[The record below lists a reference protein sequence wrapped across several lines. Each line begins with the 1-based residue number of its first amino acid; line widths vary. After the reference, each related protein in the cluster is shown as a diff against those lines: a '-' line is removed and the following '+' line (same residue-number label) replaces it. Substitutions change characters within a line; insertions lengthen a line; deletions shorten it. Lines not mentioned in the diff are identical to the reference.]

1 MTRDSGGTVVI
12 TGASGVLGHAIA
24 TELASEFDVICIRHR
39 APIDRPGITEV
50 AGDLTLPDLGLSRS
64 DRAML
69 NSADV
74 IVHCAATT
82 AFHNN
87 RTRMAAVNVGG
98 TERVLDLAAATGARL
113 MHVSTAFVARH
124 RPELEDQPLTVRGP
138 TAYVESKVGG
148 ENLVRTAGLGALM
161 VRPSVVIGDS
171 RTGEIRRAQGLHA
184 MCGQMMRSEVP
195 LLAIHPAAFIDCV
208 PQDFV
213 ARAIGR
219 LVGQGVP
226 SGEIW
231 LTAGT
236 NALTAQEV
244 IDTALAVGTEAGLRP
259 TRFRVVDPEMVER
272 LLLPLVADPELRV
285 LRRRFEEMSVLMD
298 LFAAADPF
306 PSTWGPAGAGLEP
319 QHDDLLDALKISL
332 RWWAE
337 QEGLFDTAV
346 VA

>member
-1 MTRDSGGTVVI
+1 MTRNNGGTVVI
-12 TGASGVLGHAIA
+12 TGASGVLGHAIT
-24 TELASEFDVICIRHR
+24 TELAKSFDVICLRHR
-39 APIDRPGITEV
+39 EPINRPGIREV
-50 AGDLTLPDLGLSRS
+50 AGDLTQPDLGLSGP
-64 DRAML
+64 DRAL
-69 NSADV
+69 LHSADI

-87 RTRMAAVNVGG
+87 RQRMASVNIEG

-113 MHVSTAFVARH
+113 LHVSTAFVARH
-124 RPELEDQPLTVRGP
+124 RPDLVDQPLTVRGP

-148 ENLVRTAGLGALM
+148 ENLIRTAGLGAIT

-171 RTGEIRRAQGLHA
+171 RTGEIRRAQGLHS
-184 MCGQMMRSEVP
+184 MCGQIMRSEVP
-195 LLAIHPAAFIDCV
+195 LLSIHPAAFIDCV
-208 PQDFV
+208 PQDYV
-213 ARAIGR
+213 ARAVR
-219 LVGQGVP
+219 SLAERGVAG
-226 SGEIW
+226 GEVW

-259 TRFRVVDPEMVER
+259 SRFRIVDPEMVER
-272 LLLPLVADPELRV
+272 LLLPLVADPELKV

-298 LFAAADPF
+298 LFAAAEPF
-306 PSTWGPAGAGLEP
+306 PSTWELADPALRP
-319 QHDDLLDALKISL
+319 QHEELLVALKTSL

-337 QEGLFDTAV
+337 QEGMYDTAV

>member
-1 MTRDSGGTVVI
+1 MTRNNGGTVVI

-24 TELASEFDVICIRHR
+24 TELAATFDVICIRHR
-39 APIDRPGITEV
+39 EPINRRGIREV
-50 AGDLTLPDLGLSRS
+50 AGDLTQPGLGLSTQ
-64 DRAML
+64 DRALL
-69 NSADV
+69 NNADV

-87 RTRMAAVNVGG
+87 RTRMASVNIAG
-98 TERVLDLAAATGARL
+98 TERVLDLAAATGAKL

-124 RPELEDQPLTVRGP
+124 KPELEDQPLTVRGP

-148 ENLVRTAGLGALM
+148 ENLVRTAGLGALT

-171 RTGEIRRAQGLHA
+171 KTGEIRRAQGLHS

-195 LLAIHPAAFIDCV
+195 LLAIHPEAFIDCV

-219 LVGQGVP
+219 LVEQGVP

-272 LLLPLVADPELRV
+272 LLLPLVADPALR
-285 LRRRFEEMSVLMD
+285 
-298 LFAAADPF
+298 
-306 PSTWGPAGAGLEP
+306 P
-319 QHDDLLDALKISL
+319 QHGELQDALETSL